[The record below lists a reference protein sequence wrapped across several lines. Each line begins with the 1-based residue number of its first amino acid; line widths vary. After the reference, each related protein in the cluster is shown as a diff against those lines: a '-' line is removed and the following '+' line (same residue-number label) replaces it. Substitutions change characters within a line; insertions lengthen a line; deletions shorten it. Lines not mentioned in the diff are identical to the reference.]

1 MVHIY
6 ILRAVETWQNITI
19 TASHRESSAS
29 LIVQYV
35 RNLPAVQETQV
46 PSLGLGRSPG
56 EGNGNQLQYSFL
68 KNLMVRG
75 AWQATVQRIT
85 KSQMFVCA
93 KSLQLYLT
101 LCNPMD
107 CSRPGSSVCGILQ
120 ARILE
125 WVVMPFSRRSSQPR
139 D

>member
-1 MVHIY
+1 M
-6 ILRAVETWQNITI
+6 ENITI
-19 TASHRESSAS
+19 TASHRERGAS
-29 LIVQYV
+29 LIGQYV
-35 RNLPAVQETQV
+35 RNLPAMQETQV
-46 PSLGLGRSPG
+46 QFLELGRSPG

-107 CSRPGSSVCGILQ
+107 CSRSGSSVCGILQ

-125 WVVMPFSRRSSQPR
+125 CVVMPFSRRSSQPR